1 MAAASPTLVLTLD
14 AALPGCSAG
23 VVRDGV
29 ALSARLADGA
39 RGNLAALPAMAA
51 AVLEEAGVP
60 AAALSLIAVTVGPG
74 SFTGLRAALALAHG
88 IGLAAGVPVAG
99 VTVGEALFD
108 PGDPRLQWAAVDTRR
123 GRVFL
128 EQDGEVRPATL
139 DALPTP
145 SGPLVVGGD
154 AAAAVAD
161 RLRALGFDVMLGPV
175 LPAPV
180 GIALAALRRAAAGLP
195 VRPAQPLYVDP
206 PEARPANA
214 A

>member
-1 MAAASPTLVLTLD
+1 MVAPSFLVLTLD
-14 AALPGCSAG
+14 AALSGCSAG

-29 ALSARLADGA
+29 VLSMRVADGT

-51 AVLEEAGVP
+51 AVLEQAGTP
-60 AAALSLIAVTVGPG
+60 ALSLIAVTVGPG
-74 SFTGLRAALALAHG
+74 SFTGLRATLALAHG

-108 PGDPRLQWAAVDTRR
+108 PGEPRTQWAAVDTRR

-128 EQDGEVRPATL
+128 ERGGEVRAVALDGVPA
-139 DALPTP
+139 P
-145 SGPLVVGGD
+145 SGPLLIGGD
-154 AAAAVAD
+154 AAAVVMD
-161 RLRALGFDVMLGPV
+161 RLRARGFDVALGPARPM
-175 LPAPV
+175 PA
-180 GIALAALRRAAAGLP
+180 GIALAALRRAAVGLP

-206 PEARPANA
+206 PEARPASA

>member
-1 MAAASPTLVLTLD
+1 MLTLD

-29 ALSARLADGA
+29 AVAVRQADGA
-39 RGNLAALPAMAA
+39 RGNLAALPAMVA
-51 AVLEEAGVP
+51 AVLEMAGAP
-60 AAALSLIAVTVGPG
+60 AATLSLIAVTVGPG

-108 PGDPRLQWAAVDTRR
+108 PGDPRVQWAAVDTRR

-128 EQDGEVRPATL
+128 EHGGEVRSAAL
-139 DALPTP
+139 DDLPSP
-145 SGPLVVGGD
+145 SGPLVVRGD
-154 AAAAVAD
+154 AAAAVAE
-161 RLRALGFDVMLGPV
+161 RLRARGFDVVLGPV
-175 LPAPV
+175 LPVPM
-180 GIALAALRRAAAGLP
+180 GIAQAALRRAAAGLP
-195 VRPAQPLYVDP
+195 VRPAQPLYVDL

>member
-1 MAAASPTLVLTLD
+1 M
-14 AALPGCSAG
+14 
-23 VVRDGV
+23 
-29 ALSARLADGA
+29 ADGT

-51 AVLEEAGVP
+51 AVLEEAGIG

-108 PGDPRLQWAAVDTRR
+108 PGEPRLQWTAIDTRR

-128 EQDGEVRPATL
+128 ECGGEVRPAGL
-139 DALPTP
+139 DDLPTP
-145 SGPLVVGGD
+145 PGPLLVSGD
-154 AAAAVAD
+154 AAVAVAE
-161 RLRALGFDVMLGPV
+161 RLRARGFDVLLGPA
-175 LPAPV
+175 LPGAA
-180 GIALAALRRAAAGLP
+180 GIAAAALRRAEAGLP

-206 PEARPANA
+206 PEARPASA